1 VQLFDFPN
9 DRLFWFILYFRIKEL
24 WIFFSKLE
32 NCRFGLFQKHQRT
45 SSFHEG
51 TGKEP
56 TVRKTFFFEIFKKI
70 ENQGS
75 TPKPDFRFFFTPAG

>member
-1 VQLFDFPN
+1 MVAGGKLWWRVGTSSGFKPVMCSYLIFQMTDYFGLFY
-9 DRLFWFILYFRIKEL
+9 ISESKEL

-56 TVRKTFFFEIFKKI
+56 TVRKAFFF
-70 ENQGS
+70 
-75 TPKPDFRFFFTPAG
+75 